1 MSAPAAAPAP
11 LPPPEPEAPARG
23 LRQLWRDARALPRE
37 ALVILVAAPVLLTL
51 LEYLGLPWHY
61 TRGIERRGVVGQ
73 HMGEVAGRSPELARW
88 VVEALG
94 TGNLPGPEP
103 VRPFL
108 WWGLAVLLT
117 MVLLPLLIARVGAG
131 LRPRDLG
138 LRVRGT
144 LPDAGVYALLLAL
157 FLPVVWV
164 VSRSPHF
171 QATYPFYKP
180 AGTGSLG
187 LDFLLFEAVYCL
199 QFLGVELFF
208 RGFLVLGLKRVL
220 GLSSVL
226 VMLAPYCMIHYYKP
240 MPEALGSIGAGLVLG
255 LLSWRTGTI
264 VYGWFLHYAV
274 ALSMDLLALHQ
285 LGRL

>member
-1 MSAPAAAPAP
+1 MSAPP
-11 LPPPEPEAPARG
+11 LPPLPDPEPAGRG
-23 LRQLWRDARALPRE
+23 LRQIWRDARSLPRD

-61 TRGIERRGVVGQ
+61 TRGLERRGMVGV
-73 HMGEVAGRSPELARW
+73 HMGEMAARSPDIVGWLGSPELF
-88 VVEALG
+88 
-94 TGNLPGPEP
+94 GPP
-103 VRPFL
+103 SVRPFV
-108 WWGLAVLLT
+108 WWGLAVLTT
-117 MVLLPLLIARVGAG
+117 MIVLPLLIARVGAG

-138 LRVRGT
+138 LRLRGT
-144 LPDAGVYALLLAL
+144 LPDARTYGLLLAV
-157 FLPVVWV
+157 FLPVVWW

-171 QATYPFYKP
+171 QQTYPFYKP

-208 RGFLVLGLKRVL
+208 RGFLVLGLKRTL

-285 LGRL
+285 TGRI